1 MMSAVIDYLRSHRE
15 ESLGQ
20 FIEYLKIPSISTL
33 GTGVREGAEHLVGL
47 MERAGVKARILPT
60 KGFPVVYGE
69 AEGPSGAPTLLIYG
83 HYDVQPAD
91 AAEGWTSEP
100 FEPEIRD
107 GRVFARGAGDNKAQH
122 FAHIKAMEAFG
133 KTGTPLPVN
142 VKLLVEGEEE
152 MGSANLQAFIQENK
166 DLLRADVAF
175 SSDGWLHPSDRPTFV
190 LGCRGLLYVELHCR
204 GTGKD
209 LHSGLYGGAVQSP
222 FWRLLEA
229 VQTIRGPDGRVRIP
243 GFYEA
248 VRPLGEE
255 DEKVLAEIPSPE
267 SGLRAALGEGANR
280 IPDIGNFFRRVF
292 TEPNLNICGFMG
304 GYSGQGMKTVT
315 PADAAVKM
323 DFRLVV
329 DQDPNQIF
337 EDLCR
342 FLEAEGFRD
351 IEARKMA
358 IFPPSKTALENP
370 FVQKIIAA
378 VAAKGEAPVIYPN
391 TAGSLPDGYFTKDLG
406 IPSVWFPMANFDSNA
421 HAPDENIR
429 VDLLHRGS
437 ELSVAVIEGMT

>member
-1 MMSAVIDYLRSHRE
+1 MSAVIDYLRSHRE

-20 FIEYLKIPSISTL
+20 FIDYLKIPSISTL
-33 GTGVREGAEHLVGL
+33 GTGVHEAAEHLVGL
-47 MERAGVKARILPT
+47 MEGAGVKAQILPT

-100 FEPEIRD
+100 FEPEVRD

-122 FAHIKAMEAFG
+122 FAHIKTMEAYG

-152 MGSANLQAFIQENK
+152 MGSTNLQAFIQENK
-166 DLLRADVAF
+166 DLLQADVAC
-175 SSDGWLHPSDRPTFV
+175 SSDGSLHPSDRPTFV
-190 LGCRGLLYVELHCR
+190 LGCRGILYVELHCR

-229 VQTIRGPDGRVRIP
+229 IQAIRGPDGRVRIP
-243 GFYEA
+243 GYYEA
-248 VRPLGEE
+248 VQPLGAE
-255 DEKVLAEIPSPE
+255 DEKFLAEIPSPE
-267 SGLRAALGEGANR
+267 AELRAALGEGADR
-280 IPDIGNFFRRVF
+280 IPDISNFYRNVLPV
-292 TEPNLNICGFMG
+292 PNLNICGFMG

-315 PADAAVKM
+315 PGGAAVKM

-329 DQDPNQIF
+329 NQDPNQIF

-342 FLEAEGFRD
+342 FLEAEGFSD
-351 IEARKMA
+351 IEARKLA
-358 IFPPSKTALENP
+358 IFPPSKTGAENP
-370 FVQKIIAA
+370 FLQKIISA
-378 VAAKGEAPVIYPN
+378 VAAKGDPPVIYPN
-391 TAGSLPDGYFTKDLG
+391 SGGSVPDYYFTKDLG
-406 IPSVWFPMANFDSNA
+406 IPSMWLPMANADTNS
-421 HAPDENIR
+421 HAPDENMRI
-429 VDLLHRGS
+429 DLLHRGS
-437 ELSVAVIEGMT
+437 EVAVAVLEGVA